1 MKSGTVIGIG
11 ILALVITSVTIY
23 QYSFYN
29 NSTQTNS
36 EEVRAQLE
44 LQFGSLVEFELD
56 QQTEDISGIRI
67 DAQCLES
74 DATFEL
80 LGTLSKLRSLSLRH
94 GRFKDDDLRPLSQL
108 KQLTSVE
115 LQSLNFN
122 GNGLQHLKQSKGIK
136 SLKLSNNPVWS
147 PKESIWL
154 QEFPLLEHLEL
165 AFTDADD
172 STLAALTGHT
182 ELKTLVLDQTAVS
195 SQGME
200 QLPNHPQLSHLSLRG
215 CNLGKQNDDVFKE
228 FITETPLILNLS
240 KSTISDAALAHLKK
254 LPLVQLD
261 LSQTN
266 VSDVGLQYL
275 AGHEFLQQLDL
286 SFTRCADQGLFE
298 TLPTLPLE
306 LLSLRGLQLSERVLQ
321 TLGNC
326 DSLETLSLADT
337 NVADSWLSEL
347 SNAMALEHLILYNTQ
362 VKGHE
367 LSSLAVL
374 PGLSYLDLSNCPVDA
389 DGIRQLKSLTSLTSL
404 ELIGVPLNQQAID
417 HLVKIPLSH
426 LNLSNSPIDGNDL
439 RSLSAMQELKGLIIR
454 NCSVTRF
461 EFEMFQTRNTNCVI
475 YWQEYGFDST
485 YAKPEA
491 MQAMKI
497 GR

>member
-1 MKSGTVIGIG
+1 MKSGTVIGIV
-11 ILALVITSVTIY
+11 ILALVITSVTTY
-23 QYSFYN
+23 QISSN
-29 NSTQTNS
+29 KNSTPTNS
-36 EEVRAQLE
+36 EEVRQQLE
-44 LQFGSLVEFELD
+44 LQFGSLVEFEFD
-56 QQTEDISGIRI
+56 EQTENISGIHI

-80 LGTLSKLRSLSLRH
+80 LGTLTKLRTLSLRH
-94 GRFKDDDLRPLSQL
+94 GRFKDEDLRPLSQL

-122 GNGLQHLKQSKGIK
+122 GSGLQHLKQSKGIK
-136 SLKLSNNPVWS
+136 SLKLSNNPSWN

-154 QEFPLLEHLEL
+154 QELPLLEHLEL
-165 AFTDADD
+165 AFTEADD
-172 STLAALTGHT
+172 STLSSLAGHT
-182 ELKTLVLDQTAVS
+182 ELKTLILDQTAVS
-195 SQGME
+195 SQVME
-200 QLPNHPQLSHLSLRG
+200 QLSNHPQLSHLSLRG
-215 CNLGKQNDDVFKE
+215 CNLGKQPSDAFKK

-240 KSTISDAALAHLKK
+240 KSNISDSTLAHLKK

-266 VSDVGLQYL
+266 VSDVGLRHL
-275 AGHEFLQQLDL
+275 AGHQFLQQLDL
-286 SFTRCADQGLFE
+286 SFTQCADLGLLE

-306 LLSLRGLQLSERVLQ
+306 LLSLRGLHLSERVLQ
-321 TLGNC
+321 SLGNC

-337 NVADSWLSEL
+337 NITDSWLSEL
-347 SNAMALEHLILYNTQ
+347 SNVKALEHLILYNTQ

-367 LSSLAVL
+367 LKSLAVL

-389 DGIRQLKSLTSLTSL
+389 DGIEQLKSLTALTSL
-404 ELIGVPLNQQAID
+404 ELIGVPLNQQAMD
-417 HLVKIPLSH
+417 HLVKVPLSH

-439 RSLSAMQELKGLIIR
+439 KSLSAMPELKGLIIR

-491 MQAMKI
+491 MQAMTI